1 MTTAATQHSLFA
13 TQPSPADTPSK
24 PLPEKPSTEPQT
36 SEKPRR
42 PPITQTI
49 EELIEHIFQSMC
61 KGRRW
66 ERELLLG
73 ANDQELG
80 RSFGNCWCSGQAIEL
95 QFRAEDEPA
104 LRAVDAVFKT
114 EILTL
119 SAPEIATH
127 IRRIVGI
134 PQLKSDEERRA
145 AVARLFDDLRF
156 SLRRELLPYIR
167 SLLGEK
173 TSRKTKKTAVAKTGL
188 SEEVASL
195 LLTSDCLTERAI
207 RRTLARITVLLIR
220 QGNHDALAAAK
231 HAVSILEATTGRWR
245 STIAYWQQPAEP
257 TSYQPPGCERNQ
269 LDKTEFLRSDS
280 DRA

>member
-1 MTTAATQHSLFA
+1 MTTASTQHSLFA
-13 TQPSPADTPSK
+13 TPPSSADTLSK
-24 PLPEKPSTEPQT
+24 PLPEKSSTEAQT
-36 SEKPRR
+36 SEKPA
-42 PPITQTI
+42 PPPVTLTT

-80 RSFGNCWCSGQAIEL
+80 RSFGNCWCSGQTIEL

-104 LRAVDAVFKT
+104 LRVVDAVFKT

-127 IRRIVGI
+127 IRRIVAI
-134 PQLKSDEERRA
+134 PQLKSNEGRKA
-145 AVARLFDDLRF
+145 ALEHLFDDLRLN
-156 SLRRELLPYIR
+156 LRRELLPYIR

-173 TSRKTKKTAVAKTGL
+173 TPRKTKKSTVPKTGL

-195 LLTSDCLTERAI
+195 LLTPDCLSERVT
-207 RRTLARITVLLIR
+207 RQTLARITVLLIKR
-220 QGNHDALAAAK
+220 GNHNALSAAK
-231 HAVSILEATTGRWR
+231 HAVSILEAASGRWR
-245 STIAYWQQPAEP
+245 SAIAYWQDTAEP
-257 TSYQPPGCERNQ
+257 TS
-269 LDKTEFLRSDS
+269 
-280 DRA
+280 

>member
-1 MTTAATQHSLFA
+1 MTTAATQHSLFIA
-13 TQPSPADTPSK
+13 PRSTADTSSK
-24 PLPEKPSTEPQT
+24 PFPEKPSTEPQT

-42 PPITQTI
+42 PPITQTT

-61 KGRRW
+61 KGRGW

-80 RSFGNCWCSGQAIEL
+80 RSFGNCWCSGQTIEL

-104 LRAVDAVFKT
+104 LRAVDVVFKT

-119 SAPEIATH
+119 SAPKIAVH

-134 PQLKSDEERRA
+134 PQLKSNEDRKA
-145 AVARLFDDLRF
+145 ALDHLFDDLRL
-156 SLRRELLPYIR
+156 SLRCELLPYVR

-173 TSRKTKKTAVAKTGL
+173 TPRKTKKTTVPKTGL

-195 LLTSDCLTERAI
+195 LLTPDCLTERAI
-207 RRTLARITVLLIR
+207 RRTLARITVLLMKK
-220 QGNHDALAAAK
+220 GNHDALAAAK
-231 HAVSILEATTGRWR
+231 HAVSIIEAATGRWR
-245 STIAYWQQPAEP
+245 SAIAYWQDTHEP
-257 TSYQPPGCERNQ
+257 TSCQPSTPANH
-269 LDKTEFLRSDS
+269 
-280 DRA
+280 

>member
-13 TQPSPADTPSK
+13 TPPSSADTPSK
-24 PLPEKPSTEPQT
+24 PLPENPSTEPQT

-42 PPITQTI
+42 PPITQTT

-73 ANDQELG
+73 ANDQELA
-80 RSFGNCWCSGQAIEL
+80 RSFGNCWCSGQTIEL

-104 LRAVDAVFKT
+104 LRVVDAVFKI

-119 SAPEIATH
+119 SAPKIATH

-145 AVARLFDDLRF
+145 AVARLFDELRL

-167 SLLGEK
+167 SLVGEK
-173 TSRKTKKTAVAKTGL
+173 MPRKTKKTDIPRTGL
-188 SEEVASL
+188 SEEVTSL
-195 LLTSDCLTERAI
+195 LLTPDCLTERAI
-207 RRTLARITVLLIR
+207 RRTLARITVLLMTK
-220 QGNHDALAAAK
+220 GKHDAIAAAR
-231 HAVSILEATTGRWR
+231 HAVSIIEAATVRWR
-245 STIAYWQQPAEP
+245 STIAYWQDTAEP
-257 TSYQPPGCERNQ
+257 IS
-269 LDKTEFLRSDS
+269 
-280 DRA
+280 